1 MFELELRTPS
11 SEGLASQPPLWVHP
25 DFLAAVADLHQAE
38 AYQLVCRKGEQLV
51 AVLPVFEKK
60 NLGLR
65 RMISPVSAY
74 YQGLWFN
81 WEEGR
86 DANRNLLD
94 ELHICTVISD
104 YLLKRYQRIQLN
116 LAPHNY
122 DVRGFTWS
130 GLKALPLYTFVQDL
144 AEPSDPL
151 KDERKK
157 LRLAQKQ
164 GYELEERFAPEE
176 FIRLLRD
183 LHTRKHQ
190 HFGVPY
196 PELQNWMKQLHE
208 KGLLTQFN
216 LMQAQEIASSNI
228 VLKSSSS
235 GIAYTIL
242 RSTRP
247 DDLKTGAST
256 LHSQLLTAKLKPGFA
271 YLDFCGANNPEVA
284 RFKAAMGFQ
293 LKVFFQ
299 LRK

>member
-1 MFELELRTPS
+1 MTSP
-11 SEGLASQPPLWVHP
+11 PPLWVHP
-25 DFLAAVADLHQAE
+25 DFLAAVAELHQAE
-38 AYQLVCRKGEQLV
+38 VYQLACHKGEQLV
-51 AVLPVFEKK
+51 ALLPVFEKK
-60 NLGLR
+60 NFGLR
-65 RMISPVSAY
+65 RLISPVSAY

-94 ELHICTVISD
+94 ELHISGVISE

-144 AEPSDPL
+144 AEPSNPI

-157 LRLAQKQ
+157 LRLAEKQ
-164 GYELEERFAPEE
+164 GYVLEERFAPEE
-176 FIRLLRD
+176 FIRLLRE

-196 PELQNWMKQLHE
+196 PDLQNWMTQLQT

-216 LMQAQEIASSNI
+216 LLQAQEIVSSNI
-228 VLKSSSS
+228 VLKSSTTVT
-235 GIAYTIL
+235 AYTIM

-247 DDLKTGAST
+247 DDLKSGASA
-256 LHSQLLTAKLKPGFA
+256 LHSQLLTDMLKPEFA
-271 YLDFCGANNPEVA
+271 LLDFCGANNPEVG

-293 LKVFFQ
+293 LQVFFQ